1 MTPSAVTLSP
11 DPAVAGK
18 PLAVTVPG
26 TTSARPVASRVTVGA
41 LCCAPRTAPR
51 LHLTRAPD
59 VAALPRSC
67 AGD

>member
-1 MTPSAVTLSP
+1 MTPTAVTLSP

-41 LCCAPRTAPR
+41 SLSRPRAAPCPR
-51 LHLTRAPD
+51 LTRARD
-59 VAALPRSC
+59 
-67 AGD
+67 